1 MLKKMI
7 KREAEAACSD
17 VIEQALRKVSTTER
31 TSEWKNDVL
40 AKCFEKLGIGNS
52 KQERLE
58 LAHLGTKYADSVK
71 DKRKEQ
77 KKEDGSFR
85 KCPTCGEK
93 ELYFSEVCQ
102 RQDWRKGHKVVCK
115 VVRAQFKEVTLTRHG
130 LTEKMKKYGLEG
142 EVWKKMFVVKIQA
155 VMEIESM
162 MAVVTED
169 DGVLGHLGRSSGQE
183 ELYDKVRKELVQR
196 GVEVKGALVDG
207 NTCFWG
213 CFYALHRGPTGDG
226 GQKLDI
232 NPDRMQPMEAW

>member
-7 KREAEAACSD
+7 KKEAEAACSD

-77 KKEDGSFR
+77 KKEEGSFR

-93 ELYFSEVCQ
+93 GHYRCTGCYLELYCSEVCQ

-142 EVWKKMFVVKIQA
+142 EVWKKMFVVKIHA

-169 DGVLGHLGRSSGQE
+169 DGVLGSPG
-183 ELYDKVRKELVQR
+183 
-196 GVEVKGALVDG
+196 
-207 NTCFWG
+207 
-213 CFYALHRGPTGDG
+213 
-226 GQKLDI
+226 
-232 NPDRMQPMEAW
+232 